1 MAGLKEFLLA
11 LRRIRIA
18 AGGRRRRI
26 TRDVGRYSF
35 HYPFLLLQGGAP
47 HRAESRVAAE
57 NRVSGDRRGSIF
69 LETRGIL
76 IRVLCCIPFRFHK

>member
-11 LRRIRIA
+11 LRRIRNA

-35 HYPFLLLQGGAP
+35 HSPFLLLQGGAP
-47 HRAESRVAAE
+47 HSEQRAVAAE
-57 NRVSGDRRGSIF
+57 NRVSGDRRGSIL
-69 LETRGIL
+69 LETRGY
-76 IRVLCCIPFRFHK
+76 